1 MPLVRFFR
9 KAPPWAMTAAA
20 LVLALAAAWLAPSG
34 LARGAAFQVP
44 GQLELD
50 EVSNYSHVKVTR
62 DRGTRTLWFVRDN
75 GEHVVESKLDLD
87 RPDDLLIE
95 YTRYMFLSYVFRPE
109 PKKVLIVGLGGGS
122 MVHFLQVH
130 DPKVKVDVVEIDP
143 LIVSIADRY
152 FGVKTGGNVDV
163 KVTDGFAYLR
173 ESDAKYDV
181 IYMDAFLR
189 PSGGTDITGVPLHLK
204 TLAFYEQIKKRL
216 NPDGAVVFNLNP
228 HIAVQQDIRTI
239 REAFPNTYVFRLK
252 GYEGFVVVAST
263 AAERMTPT
271 AVSAAA
277 ARLDNNGRFK
287 APFSFREMAG
297 RLSRR

>member
-9 KAPPWAMTAAA
+9 KAPSRAATATA
-20 LVLALAAAWLAPSG
+20 LVLAFAAAWPSPSG
-34 LARGAAFQVP
+34 EARAAALQVP

-50 EVSNYSHVKVTR
+50 QVSNYSHVKVTR

-75 GEHVVESKLDLD
+75 GEHVVESKLDLE

-95 YTRYMFLSYVFRPE
+95 YTRFMFLSYVFRPE
-109 PKKVLIVGLGGGS
+109 PQKVLIVGLGGGS
-122 MVHFLQVH
+122 MVHFLKIH

-152 FGVKTGGNVDV
+152 FGVKSGGNVDV
-163 KVTDGFAYLR
+163 KVTDGLAYLQ
-173 ESDAKYDV
+173 ETDAKYDV

-189 PSGGTDITGVPLHLK
+189 PSGGTDTTGVPLHLK
-204 TLAFYEQIKKRL
+204 TLAFYEQMKKRL

-228 HIAVQQDIRTI
+228 HLSIRQDIQTI
-239 REAFPNTYVFRLK
+239 REAFPNTYVFRLQ
-252 GYEGFVVVAST
+252 GYEGFVVIAST
-263 AAERMTPT
+263 AEEPMTPT
-271 AVSAAA
+271 AISAEA
-277 ARLDNNGRFK
+277 ARLDRRLK
-287 APFSFREMAG
+287 APFSFRAMAG